1 MGAAKHL
8 TLGSLPP
15 QVAASRH
22 VLMCQFTKP
31 SRGRCQS
38 PSLSLWSWWL
48 CSAPSSF
55 CGGDVI
61 FTQAVMLHVGKL
73 WKQFVELNGKH
84 LCRASDALHAG
95 CCPSPSP
102 RTPSVAVCGWWHST
116 QERGEFCSKMLK
128 KFSKA
133 SFFSRPHYANYYL
146 DTMIVLLF
154 NRALRHQTALD
165 RFRILTR
172 LLLSI
177 YSLTMILEFLLCTR
191 HKIITA
197 HNLLTGSHSLYPEQC
212 TGGLICGT
220 VGL

>member
-31 SRGRCQS
+31 SRGCCQS
-38 PSLSLWSWWL
+38 SSLSLWSWWL
-48 CSAPSSF
+48 CLAPPSF

-61 FTQAVMLHVGKL
+61 FTQAVTLHVGKL
-73 WKQFVELNGKH
+73 CKQFVELNGKH

-95 CCPSPSP
+95 CCSSPSP

-116 QERGEFCSKMLK
+116 QERGKFCSKMLK

-133 SFFSRPHYANYYL
+133 SFF
-146 DTMIVLLF
+146 F
-154 NRALRHQTALD
+154 QTALCK
-165 RFRILTR
+165 
-172 LLLSI
+172 LLPG
-177 YSLTMILEFLLCTR
+177 YNDCSLVQQSLETSDSPGQIQNIDKTPVIHLFINKDFGVPIMHQTQNDHC
-191 HKIITA
+191 
-197 HNLLTGSHSLYPEQC
+197 P
-212 TGGLICGT
+212 
-220 VGL
+220 